1 MYCMKPVTY
10 IVRYFLQLLPLLLPQ
25 ILVDESQVLPPRI
38 SRRTQIFR
46 GAVEMLLWLFLPL
59 ASGWWWDEKMDV
71 NKRVEQQ
78 EEEDLNDYLED
89 YRGEVALERMDL
101 GEYAYYYYEY
111 PEDRQAGV
119 LSIFNSFL
127 HHRLILNNG
136 EIDRQEL
143 G

>member
-1 MYCMKPVTY
+1 
-10 IVRYFLQLLPLLLPQ
+10 
-25 ILVDESQVLPPRI
+25 
-38 SRRTQIFR
+38 
-46 GAVEMLLWLFLPL
+46 
-59 ASGWWWDEKMDV
+59 MDV

-119 LSIFNSFL
+119 LSIFKPIQFFSLLNLSFC
-127 HHRLILNNG
+127 HRLILLSLA
-136 EIDRQEL
+136 ITQL
-143 G
+143 KW

>member
-1 MYCMKPVTY
+1 
-10 IVRYFLQLLPLLLPQ
+10 
-25 ILVDESQVLPPRI
+25 
-38 SRRTQIFR
+38 
-46 GAVEMLLWLFLPL
+46 MLLWLFLPL

-111 PEDRQAGV
+111 PQDRQAGV